1 MNSAIKTPI
10 LIQNFELM
18 EIYNI
23 LINDEIGRNGVTAK
37 YIRAEIAKAKEK
49 GVSEIRVVI
58 NSPGGEVYEGY
69 DIFNALNA
77 VKQDNIKVTTF
88 VTGQCASIATLIAC
102 AGDEIISSPVS
113 QWMFHE
119 PSGGAHGNAQDLIDN
134 AKALEQIREAMA
146 ETYATR
152 MNKTVAE
159 GLALMSKGD
168 YYIRPQE
175 LAKMG
180 FIQSVAVPPSAVSK
194 NKIEMIKDEKQ
205 AKNILDRI
213 FKAIGVSETP
223 TAGVVR
229 LADGETEI
237 HFVGEEITE
246 GTVLYTNADMTELAP
261 EGDHVLADGKIV
273 TLDASGAVVRIAEIE
288 SKKYTEEEM
297 QASIDAAV
305 ATALAEK
312 EAEITALKGQH
323 ETAMASVR
331 SDVTALQALI
341 VSDKKPAPRAGAVQ
355 PAPRAGAAKEE
366 LTMLDRQALDLKRQ
380 LGIK

>member
-1 MNSAIKTPI
+1 
-10 LIQNFELM
+10 M

-23 LINDEIGRNGVTAK
+23 LINDEIGREGITAK
-37 YIRAEIAKAKEK
+37 YVRNEITKAKEK
-49 GVSEIRVVI
+49 GAGEIRVVI

-77 VKQDNIKVTTF
+77 VKQDGLKVTTF

-102 AGDEIISSPVS
+102 AGDNIISSPVS
-113 QWMFHE
+113 QFMFHE

-134 AKALEQIREAMA
+134 AKALEQIRETMA

-152 MNKTVAE
+152 MGKSVAD

-168 YYIRPQE
+168 FYIRPQE
-175 LAKMG
+175 LVKMG
-180 FIQSVAVPPSAVSK
+180 FIQSISVPPSAFSK
-194 NKIEMIKDEKQ
+194 PIIKMIKDEKQ
-205 AKNILDRI
+205 AKSILDKI

-223 TAGVVR
+223 TAGMVR
-229 LADGETEI
+229 LADGTTEI
-237 HFVGEEITE
+237 HFAGTEIE
-246 GTVLYTNADMTELAP
+246 NGTVLYLNADMTETAP
-261 EGDHVLADGKIV
+261 EGDHVLEDGKIV
-273 TLDASGAVVRIAEIE
+273 TLDATGAVVRIAEIE
-288 SKKYTEEEM
+288 SKKYDDEEM
-297 QASIDAAV
+297 QAMIENAV

-312 EAEITALKGQH
+312 EAEITALKELH

-341 VSDKKPAPRAGAVQ
+341 VSDKPAPRARVVN
-355 PAPRAGAAKEE
+355 PAPKAKDKSEM
-366 LTMLDRQALDLKRQ
+366 TGLDLQAIELKRQ

>member
-1 MNSAIKTPI
+1 
-10 LIQNFELM
+10 M

-152 MNKTVAE
+152 MNKSVAE

-194 NKIEMIKDEKQ
+194 NNIEMIKDEKQ
-205 AKNILDRI
+205 AKSILDRI

-246 GTVLYTNADMTELAP
+246 GTVLYTNADMTETAP

-297 QASIDAAV
+297 QSSIAAAV

-312 EAEITALKGQH
+312 EAEITALKAQH

>member
-1 MNSAIKTPI
+1 
-10 LIQNFELM
+10 M

-23 LINDEIGRNGVTAK
+23 IINDEIGRNGITAK
-37 YIRAEIAKAKEK
+37 HVRAEIAKAKEK
-49 GVSEIRVVI
+49 GASEIRVVI

-77 VKQDNIKVTTF
+77 VKQEGIEVTTF

-102 AGDEIISSPVS
+102 AGSNIISSPVS

-146 ETYATR
+146 ETYASR
-152 MNKTVAE
+152 MGKSVAE

-168 YYIRPQE
+168 YYIRPQD
-175 LAKMG
+175 LKQMG
-180 FIQSVAVPPSAVSK
+180 FIQSVSVPPSAFSK
-194 NKIEMIKDEKQ
+194 PNIKMIKDEKQ
-205 AKNILDRI
+205 AKSILDRI
-213 FKAIGVSETP
+213 FKAIGMTDAP

-229 LADGETEI
+229 LADGTTEI
-237 HFVGEEITE
+237 HYVGEEISE

-261 EGDHVLADGKIV
+261 EGDHVLENGMIV
-273 TLDASGAVVRIAEIE
+273 TLNAEGAVVRIAEIE
-288 SKKYTEEEM
+288 SKKQYDEEEM
-297 QASIDAAV
+297 QAKIDEAV

-312 EAEITALKGQH
+312 DAEITALKEAH
-323 ETAMASVR
+323 NAAMAQVK
-331 SDVTALQALI
+331 SDVVALQALI
-341 VSDKKPAPRAGAVQ
+341 VSDKKPAPVARVVN
-355 PAPRAGAAKEE
+355 PAPKAVNPAE
-366 LTMLDRQALDLKRQ
+366 LSGLDKQAFDLKRQ

>member
-1 MNSAIKTPI
+1 
-10 LIQNFELM
+10 M

-23 LINDEIGRNGVTAK
+23 LINDEIGREGITAK
-37 YIRAEIAKAKEK
+37 YVRSEIAKAKEK
-49 GVSEIRVVI
+49 GAGEIRVVI

-77 VKQDNIKVTTF
+77 VKQDGLKVTTF

-102 AGDEIISSPVS
+102 AGDNIVSSPVS

-134 AKALEQIREAMA
+134 AKALEQIRETMA

-152 MNKTVAE
+152 MGKSVAE

-168 YYIRPQE
+168 FHVRPQE
-175 LAKMG
+175 LVKMG
-180 FIQSVAVPPSAVSK
+180 FIQSVSVPPSAFSK
-194 NKIEMIKDEKQ
+194 PIIKMIKDEKQ
-205 AKNILDRI
+205 AKSILDKI

-223 TAGVVR
+223 TAGMVR
-229 LADGETEI
+229 LADGTTEI
-237 HFVGEEITE
+237 HFAGTEIE
-246 GTVLYTNADMTELAP
+246 NGTVLYLNADMTETAP
-261 EGDHVLADGKIV
+261 EGDHVLEDGKIV

-288 SKKYTEEEM
+288 SKKKYDEEEM
-297 QASIDAAV
+297 QAMIDSAV

-312 EAEITALKGQH
+312 EAEITALKEEHNSAIAQIK
-323 ETAMASVR
+323 E
-331 SDVTALQALI
+331 DVVALQSLI
-341 VSDKKPAPRAGAVQ
+341 VSDKPAPRARVVN
-355 PAPRAGAAKEE
+355 PAPKAKDKSEM
-366 LTMLDRQALDLKRQ
+366 TGLDLQAIELKRQ

>member
-312 EAEITALKGQH
+312 EAEITALKELH